1 VTTKIICCTYRLPYI
16 LVINEKYW
24 VVERDYNLGHEY
36 NANGHQ
42 CWHAVS
48 VFEKETVSH
57 QMRSMLIAT
66 ICHDVDHRGR
76 NNSFLQETKQPL
88 STLYKSSVMEQHHYA
103 TTIKILQV
111 IRAS

>member
-1 VTTKIICCTYRLPYI
+1 
-16 LVINEKYW
+16 
-24 VVERDYNLGHEY
+24 
-36 NANGHQ
+36 
-42 CWHAVS
+42 
-48 VFEKETVSH
+48 
-57 QMRSMLIAT
+57 MRSMLIAT

-111 IRAS
+111 ICAN